1 MNGTYKMALYQRLY
15 RSQNRKMSVNRREHC
30 AQKCE
35 RSLIRRSIIIMG
47 PGWLQKRFTKR
58 SVSPISPTEL
68 YAKFYAKKKRRTR
81 VQSNLIGST

>member
-1 MNGTYKMALYQRLY
+1 MNGTYKMSLYQRLY

-47 PGWLQKRFTKR
+47 PGWLRKWFIQKG
-58 SVSPISPTEL
+58 VSPISPTEL
-68 YAKFYAKKKRRTR
+68 YAKFYAKTKRRMG
-81 VQSNLIGST
+81 VQSNLMGST

>member
-47 PGWLQKRFTKR
+47 PGWLRKWFIQR
-58 SVSPISPTEL
+58 SVSPISPTG
-68 YAKFYAKKKRRTR
+68 FYAIFYATTLRQTR
-81 VQSNLIGST
+81 VQSR

>member
-1 MNGTYKMALYQRLY
+1 MNDTYKMALYQRLY

-47 PGWLQKRFTKR
+47 PGWLRKWFIQKG
-58 SVSPISPTEL
+58 VSPISPTEL
-68 YAKFYAKKKRRTR
+68 YAKFYAKTKRRMGVR
-81 VQSNLIGST
+81 SNLMGST